1 MVIIYIREPSSLW
14 WNSSGNCISA
24 FEQLTRF
31 RGPMPVKT
39 LCNWQ
44 KNTSFG
50 RFGLRRRRQSEP
62 LSLSRTLAINLLG
75 VRARHIVRLVAQLFV
90 CCVGSTCAVS
100 LPLPLSP
107 EQRADIEG
115 LEIEFDTELHS
126 LFSIVAPASSSF
138 DLRINLSAHT
148 ISGGV

>member
-44 KNTSFG
+44 KNTSGDLAYADAG
-50 RFGLRRRRQSEP
+50 RASHC
-62 LSLSRTLAINLLG
+62 SLSRTLAVNLLG
-75 VRARHIVRLVAQLFV
+75 VRAGHIVRLVAQLFV

-115 LEIEFDTELHS
+115 LEIQFDTEPHS